1 MGAGVRVA
9 LPTRMLDGCASLGD
23 VLSKRT
29 WLEVLDADDR
39 ASLRAHLPR
48 GFADDEIPALL
59 DRLFHP
65 EASDAGYFHAGNPA
79 ERAWR
84 EMRARERTWS
94 GAQGS
99 HRHRRPRH
107 TPARCDCTTTESRA
121 PRSAPSASSTKH
133 RTTRPSRNAPR
144 RGDAETARTP
154 RT

>member
-84 EMRARERTWS
+84 EMRARERHPEVMKHKAAIATVDR
-94 GAQGS
+94 GIHDHEVRLHHNRVA
-99 HRHRRPRH
+99 RAAPPR
-107 TPARCDCTTTESRA
+107 
-121 PRSAPSASSTKH
+121 
-133 RTTRPSRNAPR
+133 
-144 RGDAETARTP
+144 
-154 RT
+154 

>member
-1 MGAGVRVA
+1 MGGGVRVA

-79 ERAWR
+79 ERAR
-84 EMRARERTWS
+84 
-94 GAQGS
+94 G
-99 HRHRRPRH
+99 
-107 TPARCDCTTTESRA
+107 ARCARA
-121 PRSAPSASSTKH
+121 SATPRS
-133 RTTRPSRNAPR
+133 
-144 RGDAETARTP
+144 
-154 RT
+154 